1 VQCVGKD
8 RKQLKI
14 LLEDEEL
21 EQVENFFYLGG
32 TVSTNQLCDK
42 DIERRIGLAAG
53 IVRNLDKIWKA
64 RDITKDTKVMLY
76 HTLIQ
81 AIVLYNAETWT

>member
-1 VQCVGKD
+1 MQCVGKD

-21 EQVENFFYLGG
+21 KQVENLFYLGG

-53 IVRNLDKIWKA
+53 IVRNLDKIRKA